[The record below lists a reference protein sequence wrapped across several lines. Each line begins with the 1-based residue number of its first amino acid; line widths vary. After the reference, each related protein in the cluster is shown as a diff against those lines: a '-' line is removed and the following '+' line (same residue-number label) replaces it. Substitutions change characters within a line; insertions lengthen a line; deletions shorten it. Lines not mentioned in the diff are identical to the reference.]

1 MSTSSI
7 RPSVGLHVLK
17 FGGTS
22 LGNSDRVREVAS
34 IIAAQSE
41 RGPTI
46 AVVSAFGH
54 VTDDL
59 VAASAW
65 AKEGDKRYAATLE
78 EIRHLHLE
86 RVKELAGLKDQGP
99 VAKSVDLIMRRLE
112 ELLQGVSLVKE
123 CTARTQDGVLS
134 VGERLSAILVAA
146 ALRAR
151 GADAEACDTT
161 GLIVSDTNFGA
172 ASVDMEAT
180 RARVVP
186 YFAQAGPL
194 QVATGFI
201 AGTAA
206 GETTTLGRG
215 GSDYTATLL
224 GAILDAEA
232 VEIWTDVNG
241 VMSADPRIVQEA
253 FSLESLSYDELMEL
267 SHWGAKVMHP
277 AAVQPARE
285 KGLRVLIRNTLNRE
299 FEGTE
304 VLEVVPAR
312 QGFPVRGIAS
322 INHVSL
328 LRLEGTGL
336 QGSPGT
342 AERLFGA
349 LARERISVIL
359 ITQASSERSICF
371 ALEPGTLARAV
382 EVIHD
387 AFALERQAGLVD
399 DLVVEERC
407 SILAAVGDA
416 MRESPGISG
425 RIFDVLGHH
434 RVNVRAIAQGS
445 SELNISF
452 VVTQEDEERAL
463 RAIHRAL
470 FRPPGRSLQLYVSG
484 VGRVGSALL
493 DQIEAQ
499 TERLRADGVELLL
512 TGLAR
517 STKAAVNPTGLNLS
531 DWRLAGETEMT
542 TESDMIESALRSDH
556 PCRVFVDATASAAV
570 VEDYQSLLREGV
582 AIVSANKLAFSGSM
596 EQFKKLRGLG
606 AQGRGLFFETTVGA
620 GLPVLKTIEDL
631 VATGDQIDRI
641 EGVLSGTLGF
651 ISDRLMAGT
660 PFSEAL
666 QEADELG
673 FTEPDPREDL
683 GGRDVARKLVIL
695 GRLAGFSFELDD
707 VDIEPLLPGDGW
719 ASMEVDEFWKRLPE
733 VDANFTERR
742 ERAVAAGHTLC
753 YLASVEDGQ
762 ASVRMT
768 EVPPG
773 HPCASLSKSE
783 NLVTITSR
791 RYAETPL
798 VVRGPGAGPE
808 VTAAGVFADILRA
821 LAES

>member
-1 MSTSSI
+1 MSTSSR
-7 RPSVGLHVLK
+7 RPLVGLHVLK

-22 LGNSDRVREVAS
+22 LGNSDRVQEVAS

-41 RGPTI
+41 EGPTI
-46 AVVSAFGH
+46 AVASAFGQ
-54 VTDDL
+54 VTDEL
-59 VAASAW
+59 VAASEL
-65 AKEGDKRYAATLE
+65 AKAGDKRYAAKLE
-78 EIRHLHLE
+78 EIRQLHLKSAKDLTGPE
-86 RVKELAGLKDQGP
+86 DQSRVAE
-99 VAKSVDLIMRRLE
+99 SVDVILTRLE

-123 CTARTQDGVLS
+123 CTPRTQDGVLS
-134 VGERLSAILVAA
+134 VGEQLSTLLVAA

-151 GADAEACDTT
+151 GTDAEACDTT
-161 GLIVSDTNFGA
+161 GLIVTDTNFGA
-172 ASVDMEAT
+172 ASVKMAPT
-180 RARVVP
+180 RERVVP
-186 YFAQAGPL
+186 HFEQAESL
-194 QVATGFI
+194 QVVTGFV
-201 AGTAA
+201 AGTAT
-206 GETTTLGRG
+206 GEITTLGRG

-241 VMSADPRIVQEA
+241 VMSADPRIVKEA
-253 FSLESLSYDELMEL
+253 FSLDSLSYDELMEL

-285 KGLRVLIRNTLNRE
+285 KGLPILIRNTLNRT
-299 FEGTE
+299 FKGTE
-304 VLEVVPAR
+304 VRAGAPTK

-322 INHVSL
+322 INNVSL

-336 QGSPGT
+336 PGSTGT

-371 ALEPGTLARAV
+371 AVEPGKLKQAV
-382 EVIHD
+382 DVIHD
-387 AFALERQAGLVD
+387 AFALERQANLVE

-407 SILAAVGDA
+407 SILAAVGEA
-416 MRESPGISG
+416 MRESPGIAG

-445 SELNISF
+445 SELNISL
-452 VVTQEDEERAL
+452 VVTQDDEERAL

-470 FRPPGRSLQLYVSG
+470 FRPPGRSLRLYVTG
-484 VGRVGSALL
+484 VGRVGAALL
-493 DQIEAQ
+493 DQIDAQ
-499 TERLRADGVELLL
+499 TERLRENGVEVVLA
-512 TGLAR
+512 GLGR
-517 STKAAVNPTGLNLS
+517 SKGAVLDPTGLDLS
-531 DWRLAGETEMT
+531 DWRSVSEAEMT
-542 TESDMIESALRSDH
+542 TGADMIESAARSDH
-556 PCRVFVDATASAAV
+556 PCRVFVDATASAV
-570 VEDYQSLLREGV
+570 VGEDYESLLRAGV
-582 AIVSANKLAFSGSM
+582 AVVSANKIAFSGAM
-596 EQFKKLRGLG
+596 ERFETLQRLG

-620 GLPVLKTIEDL
+620 GLPILKTIEDL
-631 VATGDQIDRI
+631 VATGDEIERV

-651 ISDRLMAGT
+651 ICDRLMAGT

-666 QEADELG
+666 KEADDLG

-695 GRLAGFSFELDD
+695 GRMAGFSFELGD
-707 VDIEPLLPGDGW
+707 VDIEPLLPGEGW
-719 ASMEVDEFWKRLPE
+719 ADMNVDDFWKRLPE
-733 VDANFTERR
+733 VDTHFTELR
-742 ERAVAAGHTLC
+742 EQAVAAGHALR
-753 YLASVEDGQ
+753 YLASVDDGQ

-768 EVPPG
+768 EVPDG
-773 HPCASLSKSE
+773 HPCASLSNSE
-783 NLVTITSR
+783 NLVTITST
-791 RYAETPL
+791 RYANTPL

>member
-1 MSTSSI
+1 MSTSSA

-22 LGNSDRVREVAS
+22 LGNSDRVQEVAS

-41 RGPTI
+41 EGPTI

-54 VTDDL
+54 VTDEL
-59 VAASAW
+59 VAASEL
-65 AKEGDKRYAATLE
+65 AKEGDKRYAAKLE
-78 EIRHLHLE
+78 EIRQLHLKSAKDLTGPE
-86 RVKELAGLKDQGP
+86 DHSRVAE
-99 VAKSVDLIMRRLE
+99 SVDVILTRLE

-123 CTARTQDGVLS
+123 CTPRTQDGVLS
-134 VGERLSAILVAA
+134 VGEQLSTLLVAA

-151 GADAEACDTT
+151 GTDAEACDTT
-161 GLIVSDTNFGA
+161 GLIVTDTNFGA
-172 ASVDMEAT
+172 ASVKMAPT
-180 RARVVP
+180 RERVVP
-186 YFAQAGPL
+186 HFEQAESL
-194 QVATGFI
+194 QIVTGFV
-201 AGTAA
+201 AGTAT
-206 GETTTLGRG
+206 GEITTLGRG

-241 VMSADPRIVQEA
+241 VMSADPRIVKEA
-253 FSLESLSYDELMEL
+253 FSLDSLSYDELMEL

-285 KGLRVLIRNTLNRE
+285 KGLPVLMRNTLNRT
-299 FEGTE
+299 FKGTE
-304 VLEVVPAR
+304 VRAGAPTK

-322 INHVSL
+322 INNVSL

-336 QGSPGT
+336 PGSTGT

-371 ALEPGTLARAV
+371 AVEPGKLKQAV
-382 EVIHD
+382 DVIHD
-387 AFALERQAGLVD
+387 AFALERQANLVE

-407 SILAAVGDA
+407 SILAAVGEA
-416 MRESPGISG
+416 MRESPGIAG
-425 RIFDVLGHH
+425 RIFDILGHH

-445 SELNISF
+445 SELNISL
-452 VVTQEDEERAL
+452 VVTQDDEERAL

-470 FRPPGRSLQLYVSG
+470 FRPPGRSLRLYVTG
-484 VGRVGSALL
+484 VGRVGAALL

-499 TERLRADGVELLL
+499 TERLREDGVEVVLA
-512 TGLAR
+512 GLGR
-517 STKAAVNPTGLNLS
+517 SKGAALDPTGLDLS
-531 DWRLAGETEMT
+531 DWRTVSEADMT
-542 TESDMIESALRSDH
+542 TGTDMIESAARSDH
-556 PCRVFVDATASAAV
+556 PCRVFVDATASPEV
-570 VEDYQSLLREGV
+570 VEHYESLLRAGV
-582 AIVSANKLAFSGSM
+582 AVVSANKLAFSGAM
-596 EQFKKLRGLG
+596 ERFETLQRLG
-606 AQGRGLFFETTVGA
+606 TQGMGLFFETTVGA
-620 GLPVLKTIEDL
+620 GLPILKTIEDL
-631 VATGDQIDRI
+631 VATGDEIERV

-651 ISDRLMAGT
+651 ICDRLMTGT

-666 QEADELG
+666 KEADDLG

-695 GRLAGFSFELDD
+695 GRMAGFSFELGD
-707 VDIEPLLPGDGW
+707 VDITPLLPGEGW
-719 ASMEVDEFWKRLPE
+719 ADMNVDDFWKRLPE
-733 VDANFTERR
+733 VDTHFAKLR
-742 ERAVAAGHTLC
+742 EQAVAAGHALR
-753 YLASVEDGQ
+753 YLASVDDGQ

-768 EVPPG
+768 EVPDG
-773 HPCASLSKSE
+773 HPCASLSNSE
-783 NLVTITSR
+783 NLVTITST
-791 RYAETPL
+791 RYANTPL

>member
-1 MSTSSI
+1 MSTSE

-54 VTDDL
+54 VTDEL
-59 VAASAW
+59 VAASEL
-65 AKEGDKRYAATLE
+65 AKAGDKRYAAKLE
-78 EIRHLHLE
+78 EIRQLHLE
-86 RVKELAGLKDQGP
+86 SAKELTGP
-99 VAKSVDLIMRRLE
+99 EDRSRVAESVDVILTRLE

-123 CTARTQDGVLS
+123 CTPRTQDGVLS
-134 VGERLSAILVAA
+134 MGEQLSTLLVAA

-151 GADAEACDTT
+151 GTKAEACDTT
-161 GLIVSDTNFGA
+161 GLIVTDTNFGA
-172 ASVDMEAT
+172 ASVKMAPT
-180 RARVVP
+180 RERVVRH
-186 YFAQAGPL
+186 FEQAESL
-194 QVATGFI
+194 QVVTGFV

-224 GAILDAEA
+224 GALLDAQA

-241 VMSADPRIVQEA
+241 VMSADPRIVKEA

-285 KGLRVLIRNTLNRE
+285 KGLPVLIRNTLNRT
-299 FEGTE
+299 FKGTE
-304 VLEVVPAR
+304 VRAGAPTK

-322 INHVSL
+322 INNVSL

-336 QGSPGT
+336 PGSTGT

-349 LARERISVIL
+349 LAREGISVIL

-371 ALEPGTLARAV
+371 AVEPGKLKQAV
-382 EVIHD
+382 AVIHD
-387 AFALERQAGLVD
+387 AFALERQANLVE

-407 SILAAVGDA
+407 SILAAVGEA
-416 MRESPGISG
+416 MRESPGIAG

-445 SELNISF
+445 SELNISL
-452 VVTQEDEERAL
+452 VVTQDDEERAL

-470 FRPPGRSLQLYVSG
+470 FRPTGRSLRLYVTG
-484 VGRVGSALL
+484 VGRVGAALL
-493 DQIEAQ
+493 DQIDAQ
-499 TERLRADGVELLL
+499 TERLRADGVEVVLA
-512 TGLAR
+512 GLGR
-517 STKAAVNPTGLNLS
+517 SKGAALDPTGLDLS
-531 DWRLAGETEMT
+531 DWRNVSEAEMT
-542 TESDMIESALRSDH
+542 TGADMIESAARSDH
-556 PCRVFVDATASAAV
+556 PCRVFVDATASAV
-570 VEDYQSLLREGV
+570 VGEDYESLLRAGV
-582 AIVSANKLAFSGSM
+582 AVVSANKIAFSGAM
-596 EQFKKLRGLG
+596 ERFETLQRLG

-620 GLPVLKTIEDL
+620 GLPILKTIEDL
-631 VATGDQIDRI
+631 VATGDEIERV

-651 ISDRLMAGT
+651 ICDRLMAGT
-660 PFSEAL
+660 SFSEAL
-666 QEADELG
+666 KEADDLG

-695 GRLAGFSFELDD
+695 GRLAGFSFELDN
-707 VDIEPLLPGDGW
+707 VEIEPLLPGEGW
-719 ASMEVDEFWKRLPE
+719 ADMKVDDFWKRLPE
-733 VDANFTERR
+733 VDAHFAERR
-742 ERAVAAGHTLC
+742 EQAVAAGHALR
-753 YLASVEDGQ
+753 YLASVDDGQ
-762 ASVRMT
+762 ASVRLT
-768 EVPPG
+768 EVAPG
-773 HPCASLSKSE
+773 HPCASLSNSE
-783 NLVTITSR
+783 NLVTITST
-791 RYAETPL
+791 RYKNTPL